1 MRSLAGLAVLVAL
14 AAPAHAERPRLER
27 VLVHVDPAKV
37 PAVVNSKI
45 IFLNRCANGCKVSF
59 GDTDSRTDKSGIGQG
74 TLSAF
79 SYGDSS
85 WNGVVACMKD
95 VFDPFNVV
103 ITDQDPG
110 PNVEHFEIMIAG
122 TPGQLG
128 LPSGVGGIAEY
139 GCSAPGVC
147 AKFLPNALVF
157 DFAGVWGNDVE
168 EICATAAQEIAHT
181 WTLDHVTDASDPMTY
196 NPYSGR
202 RQFKDGVFCGSDC
215 VNGQS
220 PFGLTCSGNQH
231 TCMST
236 GTATQDDIKIT
247 TALFGPAGAKE
258 PTLDVKNPLDGSAQ
272 APGFTID
279 VECTSPDGIQE
290 VDISIDG
297 IPRATLK
304 TTPYT
309 YTTPTNLTEGPHQVK
324 VLCATNLQAIA
335 IATPTV
341 LIGQPCD
348 NGACATAGYVCFD
361 GACIAGPESPGGV
374 GATCTTNADCIGG
387 SCASDGTQNT
397 CVIPC
402 DLDAP
407 NCPDGFGCLEAGSA
421 GVCWIGADDDG
432 GGCCDTSGGGGAGSM
447 LLALGIA
454 ATFVTRKRRR

>member
-37 PAVVNSKI
+37 PSVVNSKI

-85 WNGVVACMKD
+85 WNGVVNCMKD

-147 AKFLPNALVF
+147 SKFLPNALVF

-202 RQFKDGVFCGSDC
+202 RHFKDGVLCGSDC
-215 VNGQS
+215 VSGQS
-220 PFGLTCSGNQH
+220 PFGLPCSGNQH

-247 TALFGPAGAKE
+247 TALFGPKGAKE
-258 PTLDVKNPLDGSAQ
+258 PTLEVKNPLDGSAQ

-279 VECTSPDGIQE
+279 VDCTSPDGIQE

-297 IPRATLK
+297 LPRPPLTAE
-304 TTPYT
+304 PFT
-309 YTTPTNLTEGPHQVK
+309 YTTPTTLTEGPHQVK
-324 VLCATNLQAIA
+324 VMCATKLQAT
-335 IATPTV
+335 ATKTVTV
-341 LIGQPCD
+341 LVGQPCD

-361 GACIAGPESPGGV
+361 GACIAGPEAPGGV

-387 SCASDGTQNT
+387 SCATDGTEST

-402 DLDAP
+402 DLEHP
-407 NCPDGFGCLEAGSA
+407 NCPDGFGCLEAGSS
-421 GVCWIGADDDG
+421 GVCWIGAENDG
-432 GGCCDTSGGGGAGSM
+432 GGCCETGGGSGAGSM
-447 LLALGIA
+447 LLALGVA
-454 ATFVTRKRRR
+454 ATLVTRKRRR